1 LRTEIG
7 RLFDQGHGVVLLIL
21 DGAEKAENAR
31 MESVART
38 VIAKAAAGK
47 LSEDQA
53 AGPTVAQPQSPA
65 AGTAGDR
72 EPGAGPAVLRVGL
85 LKFDRSK
92 TTERWLLGMLKAM
105 TPEPSKNK
113 VSQEPVL
120 FAIYGRGRA
129 MPPGIGKEV
138 TDESLTGLLCF
149 LAGQCSCTIK
159 DQNPGL
165 DLLMRWDWE
174 VAAEKFADDEQAAAP
189 QPLYAEVSVDT
200 AQIGGKERSDARRS
214 AEPDAAAKA
223 GAPSSS
229 PDGGVAMAPAAPKAA
244 SAPQTVPSASNAPG
258 ATLSSAAQREP
269 STAESADNDI
279 AYDAFAARQRWQ
291 LGIGLAGVAALVVA
305 IGLVFMLRQRH
316 GSP

>member
-1 LRTEIG
+1 
-7 RLFDQGHGVVLLIL
+7 
-21 DGAEKAENAR
+21 
-31 MESVART
+31 
-38 VIAKAAAGK
+38 
-47 LSEDQA
+47 
-53 AGPTVAQPQSPA
+53 
-65 AGTAGDR
+65 
-72 EPGAGPAVLRVGL
+72 
-85 LKFDRSK
+85 
-92 TTERWLLGMLKAM
+92 
-105 TPEPSKNK
+105 
-113 VSQEPVL
+113 VL